1 MALRQIDDRRLVEP
15 LAGVGTS
22 VEHLLD
28 DPAEEI
34 GAVGE
39 PLACTSSRDDRRSM
53 DWSWSVAVTPY
64 GENPDCRGLN
74 VHSRSCPRP

>member
-39 PLACTSSRDDRRSM
+39 PLTYDAAAAI
-53 DWSWSVAVTPY
+53 SWAWPGAGT
-64 GENPDCRGLN
+64 LQL
-74 VHSRSCPRP
+74 PRTVKIPIVGG

>member
-15 LAGVGTS
+15 FAGVGTS
-22 VEHLLD
+22 VEQLLD

-39 PLACTSSRDDRRSM
+39 RLLARHQLPHSAAGPLPEGDPHAYAARRR
-53 DWSWSVAVTPY
+53 
-64 GENPDCRGLN
+64 CR
-74 VHSRSCPRP
+74 

>member
-39 PLACTSSRDDRRSM
+39 PLACTSSRDDRRRM
-53 DWSWSVAVTPY
+53 V
-64 GENPDCRGLN
+64 
-74 VHSRSCPRP
+74 

>member
-39 PLACTSSRDDRRSM
+39 PPTYTRRRDEQATVTLTCG
-53 DWSWSVAVTPY
+53 VADTPY

-74 VHSRSCPRP
+74 VHSRPCPRP